1 MPTILFFDLK
11 SHVSSYPLKKIL
23 IVEDDPDTLELIEL
37 ILRQE
42 GYAVIKINR
51 PVPIKEVSGI
61 RPDLVILDYLLPF
74 GLGSDLCLE
83 IKRNPV
89 TRTIL
94 ETGAKYRAADLFRG
108 LARLDELRRE
118 CSALLKKAPLL
129 VVPTMPTIPAGLV
142 PSGRAEISTAITMSA
157 PSSSATRAA

>member
-1 MPTILFFDLK
+1 
-11 SHVSSYPLKKIL
+11 LKKIL

-89 TRTIL
+89 TRTIPVIL
-94 ETGAKYRAADLFRG
+94 FSASHSLKEIASACGADDFIAKPFDLDQF
-108 LARLDELRRE
+108 L
-118 CSALLKKAPLL
+118 
-129 VVPTMPTIPAGLV
+129 GLV
-142 PSGRAEISTAITMSA
+142 SRWVNTKGKNHKE
-157 PSSSATRAA
+157 